1 MVKVSIF
8 DNLNNQT
15 APAAQAAKPTGVQTF
30 TFAALPESA
39 AELMATPE
47 GVLDSPYKTAALTVC
62 ALCAYAAAP
71 EIGIEML
78 NALKGPQPLS
88 PYEKQFLR
96 DRFSDKKYVP
106 FSYFKGAAPDN
117 DYTPERPFS
126 VTIESNPYTYEQE
139 GYAKLFLRS
148 GGADSPRAVT
158 LRSKGDKWYLWEQ
171 FLCADIRTPKSQDPW
186 A

>member
-1 MVKVSIF
+1 MSIF
-8 DNLNNQT
+8 DNLNNGT
-15 APAAQAAKPTGVQTF
+15 APQAEAAKPTGTQTI
-30 TFAALPESA
+30 TFNALPESA

-47 GVLDSPYKTAALTVC
+47 GALDSPYKAAALTVC

-88 PYEKQFLR
+88 EYEKQFLR

-106 FSYFKGAAPDN
+106 FSYFAGARPDN
-117 DYTPERPFS
+117 DYTPGRPFS
-126 VTIESNPYTYEQE
+126 VTIESDPYSYQNE
-139 GYAKLFLRS
+139 GYCKLYLRS

-158 LRSKGDKWYLWEQ
+158 LRSKGSKWYLWEQ
-171 FLCADIRTPKSQDPW
+171 FLCADIRVPKSQDPW
-186 A
+186 S